1 MPQGNYK
8 NKAYPLRIDEAL
20 MDKIKEI
27 ASKEDRTTNKQIEK
41 ILREWVEQYEAEQNK
56 ELLKSQIT
64 NDKGVKI
71 G

>member
-8 NKAYPLRIDEAL
+8 NKAYPLRIDETL

-64 NDKGVKI
+64 NDRETKI

>member
-64 NDKGVKI
+64 NDRETKI
-71 G
+71 V

>member
-64 NDKGVKI
+64 NDRETKI